1 MIALENVTK
10 SYGVGDKAHL
20 VLDNISFKFP
30 HLKSVGVLGANGA
43 GKSTLIRIIGGA
55 EKPDSGRV
63 IRSSRLSW
71 PMGYAGGF
79 QATLTGR
86 ENARFVARI
95 YGASFKEVERRTNE
109 FAELGQYFDRPLSSY
124 SAGMKSRFAMSLS
137 YALDFDYYLV
147 DEALETGDARLKEK
161 FRQIFKQRRQTSSV
175 ILVSHNEQTI
185 RKNCDVATVL
195 HNGRLQYFDNLD
207 DAFMLYRKI
216 LFNKK
221 SAA

>member
-10 SYGVGDKAHL
+10 SYGLGDQTHR
-20 VLDNISFKFP
+20 VLDNISFRFP
-30 HLKSVGVLGANGA
+30 YRKSVGILGANGA

-55 EKPDSGRV
+55 DRPDTGRV
-63 IRSSRLSW
+63 IRTSRLSW
-71 PMGYAGGF
+71 PMGYSGGF
-79 QATLTGR
+79 QGALTGR

-95 YGASFKEVERRTNE
+95 YGAPFAEVERKTNE
-109 FAELGQYFDRPLSSY
+109 FAELGHYFDRPLLSY
-124 SAGMKSRFAMSLS
+124 SSGMKSRFAMSLS
-137 YALDFDYYLV
+137 YALDFEYYLV

-161 FRQIFKQRRQTSSV
+161 FRQIFKERRQTSSV

-195 HNGRLQYFDNLD
+195 HQGQLHYFDDLD

-216 LFNKK
+216 LFKK
-221 SAA
+221 KAA

>member
-1 MIALENVTK
+1 MIALENVSK
-10 SYGVGDKAHL
+10 SYGVGDNAHL
-20 VLDNISFKFP
+20 VLNDISFKFP
-30 HLKSVGVLGANGA
+30 YRKSVGVLGANGA

-55 EKPDSGRV
+55 DKPDNGRV
-63 IRSSRLSW
+63 VRTSRLSW
-71 PMGYAGGF
+71 PMGYSGGF
-79 QATLTGR
+79 QGTLTGR

-95 YGASFKEVERRTNE
+95 YGASYVEVERKTNE

-124 SAGMKSRFAMSLS
+124 SAGMRSRFAMSLS

-161 FRQIFKQRRQTSSV
+161 FRQIFKQRRQTCSV

-195 HNGRLQYFDNLD
+195 HEGRLHYFDNLD
-207 DAFMLYRKI
+207 DAFMLYRKL
-216 LFNKK
+216 LFKK
-221 SAA
+221 SVA

>member
-1 MIALENVTK
+1 MIELENVTK
-10 SYGVGDKAHL
+10 SYGRGDRAKL
-20 VLDNISFKFP
+20 VLDNISFRFP
-30 HLKSVGVLGANGA
+30 YRKSVGILGANGA

-55 EKPDSGRV
+55 DKPDKGRV
-63 IRSSRLSW
+63 IRTSKLSW
-71 PMGYAGGF
+71 PMGYSGGF
-79 QATLTGR
+79 QVTLTGR

-95 YGASFKEVERRTNE
+95 YGAPFDEVERKTSD
-109 FAELGQYFDRPLSSY
+109 FAELGDYFDQPLSSY
-124 SAGMKSRFAMSLS
+124 SAGMRSRFAMSLS

-161 FRQIFKQRRQTSSV
+161 FRRVFKQRRQISSV

-195 HNGRLQYFDNLD
+195 HDGGLHYFDDLD
-207 DAFMLYRKI
+207 EAFAMYRKI
-216 LFNKK
+216 LFQK

>member
-10 SYGVGDKAHL
+10 SYGIGDRTHR
-20 VLDNISFKFP
+20 VLDNISFSFP
-30 HLKSVGVLGANGA
+30 YRKSVGILGANGA

-55 EKPDSGRV
+55 DRPDTGRV
-63 IRSSRLSW
+63 VRTSRLSW
-71 PMGYAGGF
+71 PMGYSGGF
-79 QATLTGR
+79 QGNMTGR

-95 YGASFKEVERRTNE
+95 YGSPYEEVERKTNE
-109 FAELGQYFDRPLSSY
+109 FAELGKYFDRPLSNY

-195 HNGRLQYFDNLD
+195 HEGKLHYFDDLD
-207 DAFMLYRKI
+207 DAFTMYRKL
-216 LFNKK
+216 LFKK

>member
-1 MIALENVTK
+1 VIALENVTK
-10 SYGVGDKAHL
+10 SYGVGDRAHQ
-20 VLDNISFKFP
+20 VLNDITFKFP
-30 HLKSVGVLGANGA
+30 YRKSVGVLGANGA

-55 EKPDSGRV
+55 DKPDKGRV
-63 IRSSRLSW
+63 IRTSKLSW
-71 PMGYAGGF
+71 PMGYSGGF
-79 QATLTGR
+79 QGTLTGR

-95 YGASFKEVERRTNE
+95 YGASFEEVELKTNE
-109 FAELGQYFDRPLSSY
+109 FAELGQYFDRPLDSY
-124 SAGMKSRFAMSLS
+124 SAGMRSRFAMSLS

-195 HNGRLQYFDNLD
+195 HDGRLQYFDNLD
-207 DAFMLYRKI
+207 DAFMLYRKL

>member
-1 MIALENVTK
+1 
-10 SYGVGDKAHL
+10 
-20 VLDNISFKFP
+20 
-30 HLKSVGVLGANGA
+30 
-43 GKSTLIRIIGGA
+43 
-55 EKPDSGRV
+55 
-63 IRSSRLSW
+63 
-71 PMGYAGGF
+71 MGYSGGF
-79 QATLTGR
+79 QGTLTGR

-95 YGASFKEVERRTNE
+95 YGAPFDDVERKTND

-137 YALDFDYYLV
+137 YALDFEYYLV

-195 HNGRLQYFDNLD
+195 HDGRLHYFDDLD
-207 DAFMLYRKI
+207 KAFMLYRSI
-216 LFNKK
+216 LFKK

>member
-1 MIALENVTK
+1 MIALENVSK
-10 SYGVGDKAHL
+10 SYGVGDNVHQ
-20 VLDNISFKFP
+20 VLNNITFQFP
-30 HLKSVGVLGANGA
+30 YRKSVGVLGANGA

-55 EKPDSGRV
+55 DKPDKGRV
-63 IRSSRLSW
+63 IRTSRLSW

-95 YGASFKEVERRTNE
+95 YGASFEDVEKKTNE

-195 HNGRLQYFDNLD
+195 HNGQLQYYDNLD
-207 DAFMLYRKI
+207 DAFMMYRKI
-216 LFNKK
+216 LFNK
-221 SAA
+221 SVA

>member
-1 MIALENVTK
+1 MIALENISKT
-10 SYGVGDKAHL
+10 YGIGDRAHL
-20 VLDNISFKFP
+20 VLNNISFKFP
-30 HLKSVGVLGANGA
+30 YRKSVGVLGANGA

-55 EKPDSGRV
+55 EKPDTGCVVRTSK
-63 IRSSRLSW
+63 LSW
-71 PMGYAGGF
+71 PMGYSGGF
-79 QATLTGR
+79 QGSLTGR

-95 YGASFKEVERRTNE
+95 YGASFDEVERKTND

-207 DAFMLYRKI
+207 DAFVLYRKI
-216 LFNKK
+216 LFKK

>member
-1 MIALENVTK
+1 VIALENVAK
-10 SYGVGDKAHL
+10 SYGLGDRSHL
-20 VLDNISFKFP
+20 VLNDITFKFP
-30 HLKSVGVLGANGA
+30 YRKSVGVLGANGA
-43 GKSTLIRIIGGA
+43 GKSTLIRIIGGS
-55 EKPDSGRV
+55 EKPDKGKVVRTSK
-63 IRSSRLSW
+63 LSW
-71 PMGYAGGF
+71 PMGYSGGF
-79 QATLTGR
+79 QGTLTGR

-95 YGASFKEVERRTNE
+95 YGAPFDDVERKTND

-137 YALDFDYYLV
+137 YALDFEYYLV

-195 HNGRLQYFDNLD
+195 HDGRLHYFDDLD
-207 DAFMLYRKI
+207 KAFMLYRSI
-216 LFNKK
+216 LFKK